1 MLITSVDGTKIDRFG
16 YGRNTEYLDEKV
28 SFMDLVNFKQDLDQ
42 ATTVTTCGCEN
53 NVRSKKSDHSVSHEW
68 MSAYETPLLD
78 QPQVALAQH
87 DFVTFAGMA
96 MQPLSTALA
105 RELIITRQQLNLIPY
120 AMKTNNKCPI
130 VITKADLGASSK
142 DNNAPVV
149 GAVVTHING
158 VDLNKLDV
166 ASNSMYGHTCAKS
179 MARLRMAFSRI
190 IDKSGST
197 CQSRPSA
204 HSTTNASAPAP
215 HSSHHSSGSFHS
227 SASHHKPPSKGSPDE
242 SVIEKTRYNDGG
254 VLGGGDDMGD
264 ESDGDRPGGRATER
278 KAMPNISYAHVNHI
292 WTLKTQEGH
301 FLAVDFDQAL
311 KDMAGVPKLAIDKT
325 VLGLMAARGI
335 ELNETAAKENEKRE
349 QEREMEN
356 SGFGD
361 GGGMGDQS
369 SSGSSAGGQFNAG
382 EKGTAHGAKAKHHHP
397 RHHHSL
403 SELMSREDA
412 GLDGDV
418 LPIEYRDV
426 YRGGMTAARDLEYA
440 LESPE
445 TIWGSSSFM
454 QIDESSVEPSRMSQ
468 MDLST
473 SFLEI
478 KAANEMGPGGIE
490 PESLMQVE
498 RKTH

>member
-53 NVRSKKSDHSVSHEW
+53 NARNTKSDHSVSHEW
-68 MSAYETPLLD
+68 LSSYETPLLD

-87 DFVTFAGMA
+87 DFVSFAGLA

-120 AMKTNNKCPI
+120 AMKSNSKCPI

-149 GAVVTHING
+149 GAVVSHING
-158 VDLNKLDV
+158 VELSSLALPNNKTF
-166 ASNSMYGHTCAKS
+166 SHTCGQS
-179 MARLRMAFSRI
+179 MEQLRMAFSRI

-204 HSTTNASAPAP
+204 HVTNTSAGLSG
-215 HSSHHSSGSFHS
+215 SSHHSSSHGSHG
-227 SASHHKPPSKGSPDE
+227 SHGSPDE
-242 SVIEKTRYNDGG
+242 STIERTRYNDGG
-254 VLGGGDDMGD
+254 LGLGGDEGQSDDMD
-264 ESDGDRPGGRATER
+264 ESGLGGRASKR
-278 KAMPNISYAHVNHI
+278 KPDSNISYAHVNHI

-311 KDMAGVPKLAIDKT
+311 KEMAGVPKLAIDKT

-349 QEREMEN
+349 QEREQEAG
-356 SGFGD
+356 GFGD
-361 GGGMGDQS
+361 MPS
-369 SSGSSAGGQFNAG
+369 EGSGQFN
-382 EKGTAHGAKAKHHHP
+382 GAEDGGSTSSKHHGHSHH
-397 RHHHSL
+397 RHHSL
-403 SELMSREDA
+403 SELMSKEDA
-412 GLDGDV
+412 GLDGNV

-426 YRGGMTAARDLEYA
+426 YRGGMTAARDLQYA

-445 TIWGSSSFM
+445 MIWGSSSFM
-454 QIDESSVEPSRMSQ
+454 EIDSSSVKPSRMSAV
-468 MDLST
+468 DLSEPT
-473 SFLEI
+473 SFIEI
-478 KAANEMGPGGIE
+478 KAAHEMGPGALE

-498 RKTH
+498 RKVHSAIQ